1 MTEFK
6 NSSATPSYINF
17 NIDEQETQLQD
28 KIAAVK
34 KLFDDFPNFLCK
46 NITILDTPWQPNRV
60 PK

>member
-34 KLFDDFPNFLCK
+34 KLFDDFPNIAIKDDLWDG
-46 NITILDTPWQPNRV
+46 ITICR
-60 PK
+60 KF